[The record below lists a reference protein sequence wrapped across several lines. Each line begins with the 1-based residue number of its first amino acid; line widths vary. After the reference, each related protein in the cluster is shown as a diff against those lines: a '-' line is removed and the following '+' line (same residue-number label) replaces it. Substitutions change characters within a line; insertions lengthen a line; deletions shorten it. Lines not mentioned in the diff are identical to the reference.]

1 LADAAA
7 IGRPRLGPVC
17 RGGRVGFLESLVGD
31 VMSLSTGTP
40 ARNQGPGSSLPGPAA
55 GHPLQRAGRLAA
67 GQPEL

>member
-1 LADAAA
+1 MPPPSDAPGWDPSVAAA
-7 IGRPRLGPVC
+7 AWASLK
-17 RGGRVGFLESLVGD
+17 SLVGD

-67 GQPEL
+67 GQPELS